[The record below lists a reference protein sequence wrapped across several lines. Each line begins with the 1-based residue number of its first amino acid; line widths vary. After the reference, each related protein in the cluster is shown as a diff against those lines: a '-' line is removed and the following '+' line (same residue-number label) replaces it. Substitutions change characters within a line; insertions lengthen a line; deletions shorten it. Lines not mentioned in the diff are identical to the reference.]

1 MDSLGKM
8 YGKRATG
15 VQRQAFRAFYTRS
28 KDKVLGEE
36 ERALETVYIQD
47 SLKMEREKLEK
58 TKKKVAKE
66 KSGDFQAR
74 GSAVNISA
82 ECIHATG

>member
-36 ERALETVYIQD
+36 ERALETVYIQ
-47 SLKMEREKLEK
+47 KMEREKLEK